1 MRIFP
6 DIYQLDGTD
15 CNVYVIVESA
25 GLTLIDTGL
34 PWLTKRVLAGIQA
47 LGHSPQE
54 VRHILLTHQH
64 IDHVGGLAALA
75 HVTGAETWA
84 HPTDAPAIE
93 GRATREAPHGAIGL
107 LFRTVLLPRL
117 RPAPINHL
125 VSEGETLPVLS
136 AEGGLRVLETP
147 GHTMGHIAFYLP
159 ARKLLIAGDAVRSEG
174 GKLTPPPAVYTLDMP
189 LALQSVRKLA
199 ALDIDACLPGHG
211 EPVTSGAQ
219 ALLAAIG
226 AAPALSKA

>member
-1 MRIFP
+1 
-6 DIYQLDGTD
+6 
-15 CNVYVIVESA
+15 
-25 GLTLIDTGL
+25 
-34 PWLTKRVLAGIQA
+34 
-47 LGHSPQE
+47 
-54 VRHILLTHQH
+54 
-64 IDHVGGLAALA
+64 
-75 HVTGAETWA
+75 
-84 HPTDAPAIE
+84 
-93 GRATREAPHGAIGL
+93 
-107 LFRTVLLPRL
+107 L

-211 EPVTSGAQ
+211 APVTSGAQ